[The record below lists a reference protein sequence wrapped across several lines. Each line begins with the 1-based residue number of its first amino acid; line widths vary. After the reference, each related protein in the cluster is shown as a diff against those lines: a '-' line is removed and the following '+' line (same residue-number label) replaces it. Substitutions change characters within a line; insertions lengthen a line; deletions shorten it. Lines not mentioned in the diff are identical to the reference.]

1 MKKILFLFFTILLLA
16 PSIALADDSFPS
28 FPMSFYGSAKL
39 DNASLPANSIIQAFV
54 NNSLVG
60 QVTLNEAG
68 IYGYDNPTKIRLTI
82 GEYSENEIIF
92 KYVLPGTSIALTGG
106 STNKYS
112 GTFESG
118 KTQSINFVFTTVS
131 APPGNQPSGGSGG
144 GGSVTK
150 PITVPA
156 PVKIIS
162 TSTLPVTSN
171 VPMTMETTEVLG
183 SKIINYSAFNT
194 LFGLDGALA
203 NDISHNEAETI
214 TSQQELL
221 QLNKVNENLYNR
233 VVGSYLSKLSD
244 STKKAIVYFI
254 QVGTP
259 TTKRLGS
266 GEQAGSLNSYIS
278 AFNKVPSSTVE
289 WQDVVK
295 IANGRWP
302 AQKSQTAED
311 NAVAKFKKVYLRVP
325 DMKNVNDNA
334 AVTVITYGLRP
345 ASRNTN
351 SEKAAIKSFKV
362 IFKYNPT
369 SAVDWDIV
377 RAIAYSGAKR

>member
-1 MKKILFLFFTILLLA
+1 
-16 PSIALADDSFPS
+16 
-28 FPMSFYGSAKL
+28 
-39 DNASLPANSIIQAFV
+39 
-54 NNSLVG
+54 
-60 QVTLNEAG
+60 
-68 IYGYDNPTKIRLTI
+68 
-82 GEYSENEIIF
+82 
-92 KYVLPGTSIALTGG
+92 
-106 STNKYS
+106 
-112 GTFESG
+112 
-118 KTQSINFVFTTVS
+118 
-131 APPGNQPSGGSGG
+131 
-144 GGSVTK
+144 
-150 PITVPA
+150 
-156 PVKIIS
+156 
-162 TSTLPVTSN
+162 
-171 VPMTMETTEVLG
+171 MTMETTEVLG